1 MFKNKKSDLILAEYK
16 AAKTKQ
22 ETCENIYEEILVGFK
37 SDLHQYIYDR
47 FEEEDRNTIL
57 KILSGAKLESEKDD
71 NTKTTVPIED
81 ERPIVFKKET
91 PVTFGCKKLF
101 KRIARQTH
109 PDHHPDD
116 TLKNKMFQDA
126 SSALKNEDLIKLR
139 DLAKELKI
147 ELPPITDEQ
156 ENFIRK
162 AIKDIEDKI
171 QYYEK
176 TYPWMWF
183 QDNQDK
189 KWLKA
194 YLKNA
199 VQNVSR
205 A

>member
-1 MFKNKKSDLILAEYK
+1 MLKNKKSDLILAEYK

-22 ETCENIYEEILVGFK
+22 ETCQDIYEEILVGFK

-47 FEEEDRNTIL
+47 FGEEDRNTIL
-57 KILSGAKLESEKDD
+57 KILSGAKLESEERDS
-71 NTKTTVPIED
+71 TKTQTPIEND
-81 ERPIVFKKET
+81 NSIVSKKEET

-162 AIKDIEDKI
+162 AIKYQKM
-171 QYYEK
+171 K
-176 TYPWMWF
+176 
-183 QDNQDK
+183 
-189 KWLKA
+189 
-194 YLKNA
+194 
-199 VQNVSR
+199 
-205 A
+205 